1 MNTIAEALEQLR
13 AGRPVL
19 VADSQS
25 RENEVDAVLSAELAT
40 PATVGWMVRHTSGY
54 LCAPMTGE
62 RADHL
67 GLPLMVP
74 RSQDTL
80 HTAYTLSVDAASG
93 VTTGISGHDRSRTAN
108 VLADPAATPAD
119 LVRPGH
125 MLPLRAVAG
134 GVRERG
140 GHTEASVELCALAG
154 LAPVGVISE
163 LVHDDGSMMR
173 MADAEPFAAEQG
185 LVLVTIEALIAEL
198 DARGA
203 APFSLPRAVGEWNP
217 DRVTRVAQAH
227 LPTRHGD
234 FTVVAYR
241 DLRTGAEHLALSA
254 GAVAEA
260 LDGPARGTSQQRAP
274 QQTAQGASQQP
285 VQGALQQTVPQQGA
299 PLVRVHSECVTGD
312 VFGSRKCD
320 CGAQLDRALELI
332 AAQGGVLVYL
342 GGHEGRGIGLAEKI
356 AAYALQEGG
365 ADTVEA
371 NVARGWDP
379 DLREYGAAAAILR
392 DLGVRQVRL
401 LTNNPDKVQALA
413 GQGIGVDQVVPLV
426 VGVTAQNIDCLRT
439 KVAKMGHLMDVE
451 SMLGVVDAGDGPVLG
466 RHAGQGPV
474 SERHAGGSPVSE
486 RRAS

>member
-1 MNTIAEALEQLR
+1 
-13 AGRPVL
+13 
-19 VADSQS
+19 
-25 RENEVDAVLSAELAT
+25 
-40 PATVGWMVRHTSGY
+40 
-54 LCAPMTGE
+54 
-62 RADHL
+62 
-67 GLPLMVP
+67 
-74 RSQDTL
+74 
-80 HTAYTLSVDAASG
+80 
-93 VTTGISGHDRSRTAN
+93 
-108 VLADPAATPAD
+108 
-119 LVRPGH
+119 
-125 MLPLRAVAG
+125 
-134 GVRERG
+134 
-140 GHTEASVELCALAG
+140 
-154 LAPVGVISE
+154 
-163 LVHDDGSMMR
+163 
-173 MADAEPFAAEQG
+173 
-185 LVLVTIEALIAEL
+185 
-198 DARGA
+198 
-203 APFSLPRAVGEWNP
+203 
-217 DRVTRVAQAH
+217 
-227 LPTRHGD
+227 
-234 FTVVAYR
+234 
-241 DLRTGAEHLALSA
+241 
-254 GAVAEA
+254 
-260 LDGPARGTSQQRAP
+260 
-274 QQTAQGASQQP
+274 
-285 VQGALQQTVPQQGA
+285 

-392 DLGVRQVRL
+392 DLGMRQVRL

-426 VGVTAQNIDCLRT
+426 VGVTAQNIDYLRT

>member
-203 APFSLPRAVGEWNP
+203 APFSSPRAVGEWNP

-254 GAVAEA
+254 GGVADAV
-260 LDGPARGTSQQRAP
+260 DGP
-274 QQTAQGASQQP
+274 AQGASQQG
-285 VQGALQQTVPQQGA
+285 V

-332 AAQGGVLVYL
+332 AEQGGVLVYL

-426 VGVTAQNIDCLRT
+426 VGVTAQNIDYLRT

>member
-203 APFSLPRAVGEWNP
+203 APFSSPRAVGEWNP

-254 GAVAEA
+254 GGVADAV
-260 LDGPARGTSQQRAP
+260 DGP
-274 QQTAQGASQQP
+274 AQGASQQG
-285 VQGALQQTVPQQGA
+285 V

-332 AAQGGVLVYL
+332 AEQGGVLVYL

-426 VGVTAQNIDCLRT
+426 VGVTAQNIDYLRT

-451 SMLGVVDAGDGPVLG
+451 SMLGAGDDPVSE
-466 RHAGQGPV
+466 RRAGQGPV
-474 SERHAGGSPVSE
+474 SER
-486 RRAS
+486 RAS

>member
-173 MADAEPFAAEQG
+173 MADAEPFAVEQG

-203 APFSLPRAVGEWNP
+203 APFSSPRTVGEWNP

-254 GAVAEA
+254 GGVADAV
-260 LDGPARGTSQQRAP
+260 DGP
-274 QQTAQGASQQP
+274 AQGASQQG
-285 VQGALQQTVPQQGA
+285 V

-332 AAQGGVLVYL
+332 AEQGGVLVYL

-426 VGVTAQNIDCLRT
+426 VGVTAQNIDYLRT

-451 SMLGVVDAGDGPVLG
+451 SMLGVVGAGDDPVSE
-466 RHAGQGPV
+466 RRAGQGPV
-474 SERHAGGSPVSE
+474 SER
-486 RRAS
+486 RAS

>member
-54 LCAPMTGE
+54 LCAPMNGE

-108 VLADPAATPAD
+108 VLADPAATPSD

-173 MADAEPFAAEQG
+173 MADAEPFAVEQG

-203 APFSLPRAVGEWNP
+203 APFSSPRTVGEWNP

-254 GAVAEA
+254 GGVADAV
-260 LDGPARGTSQQRAP
+260 DGP
-274 QQTAQGASQQP
+274 AQGASQQG
-285 VQGALQQTVPQQGA
+285 V

-332 AAQGGVLVYL
+332 AEQGGVLVYL

-426 VGVTAQNIDCLRT
+426 VGVTAQNIDYLRT

-451 SMLGVVDAGDGPVLG
+451 SMLGVVDAGGSPVLE

-474 SERHAGGSPVSE
+474 SEGRAGGSPVLERSERHAGGSPVSE
-486 RRAS
+486 RQAS

>member
-1 MNTIAEALEQLR
+1 
-13 AGRPVL
+13 
-19 VADSQS
+19 
-25 RENEVDAVLSAELAT
+25 
-40 PATVGWMVRHTSGY
+40 
-54 LCAPMTGE
+54 
-62 RADHL
+62 
-67 GLPLMVP
+67 
-74 RSQDTL
+74 
-80 HTAYTLSVDAASG
+80 
-93 VTTGISGHDRSRTAN
+93 
-108 VLADPAATPAD
+108 

-173 MADAEPFAAEQG
+173 MADAEPFAVEQG

-203 APFSLPRAVGEWNP
+203 APFSSPRTVGEWNP

-254 GAVAEA
+254 GGVADAV
-260 LDGPARGTSQQRAP
+260 DGP
-274 QQTAQGASQQP
+274 AQGASQQG
-285 VQGALQQTVPQQGA
+285 V

-332 AAQGGVLVYL
+332 AEQGGVLVYL

-426 VGVTAQNIDCLRT
+426 VGVTAQNIDYLRT

-451 SMLGVVDAGDGPVLG
+451 SMLGVVGAGDDPVSE
-466 RHAGQGPV
+466 RRAGQGPV
-474 SERHAGGSPVSE
+474 SER
-486 RRAS
+486 RAS

>member
-54 LCAPMTGE
+54 LCAPMNGE

-108 VLADPAATPAD
+108 VLADPAATPSD

-125 MLPLRAVAG
+125 MLPLRAAAG

-173 MADAEPFAAEQG
+173 MADAEPFAVEQG

-203 APFSLPRAVGEWNP
+203 APFSSPRTVGEWNP

-254 GAVAEA
+254 GGVADAV
-260 LDGPARGTSQQRAP
+260 DGP
-274 QQTAQGASQQP
+274 AQGASQQG
-285 VQGALQQTVPQQGA
+285 V

-426 VGVTAQNIDCLRT
+426 VGVTAQNIDYLRT

>member
-1 MNTIAEALEQLR
+1 MNTIAEALEELR

-25 RENEVDAVLSAELAT
+25 RENEVDAVLSAGLAT
-40 PATVGWMVRHTSGY
+40 PETVGWMVRHTSGY

-62 RADHL
+62 HADHL

-74 RSQDTL
+74 RSQDKL

-93 VTTGISGHDRSRTAN
+93 VTTGISGHDRSWTAN
-108 VLADPAATPAD
+108 VLADPASTPDD

-125 MLPLRAVAG
+125 MLPLRAVSG

-154 LAPVGVISE
+154 LAPVAVISE

-185 LVLVTIEALIAEL
+185 LVLVTIEALVAEL

-203 APFSLPRAVGEWNP
+203 EPFSSPQPAGEWNP

-254 GAVAEA
+254 VGDADSAGQQSRPTEA
-260 LDGPARGTSQQRAP
+260 AAGST
-274 QQTAQGASQQP
+274 
-285 VQGALQQTVPQQGA
+285 A

-312 VFGSRKCD
+312 VFGSRRCD

-332 AAQGGVLVYL
+332 AAHGGVLVYL

-356 AAYALQEGG
+356 AAYALQEDG

-371 NVARGWDP
+371 NVARGWAP

-392 DLGVRQVRL
+392 DLGAHRVRL

-413 GQGIGVDQVVPLV
+413 GQGIDVDQVVPLV
-426 VGVTAQNIDCLRT
+426 VGVTAQNIDYLRT
-439 KVAKMGHLMDVE
+439 KVAKMGHVMDVE
-451 SMLGVVDAGDGPVLG
+451 STLGVADSIGAG
-466 RHAGQGPV
+466 R
-474 SERHAGGSPVSE
+474 AGGSPVSE

>member
-54 LCAPMTGE
+54 LCAPMNGE

-108 VLADPAATPAD
+108 VLADPAATPSD

-125 MLPLRAVAG
+125 MLPLRAAAG

-173 MADAEPFAAEQG
+173 MADAEPFAVEQG

-203 APFSLPRAVGEWNP
+203 APFSSPRTVGEWNP

-254 GAVAEA
+254 GGVADAV
-260 LDGPARGTSQQRAP
+260 DGP
-274 QQTAQGASQQP
+274 AQGASQQG
-285 VQGALQQTVPQQGA
+285 V

-332 AAQGGVLVYL
+332 AEQGGVLVYL

-426 VGVTAQNIDCLRT
+426 VGVTAQNIDYLRT

-451 SMLGVVDAGDGPVLG
+451 SMLGVVDAGDDPVSE
-466 RHAGQGPV
+466 RRAGQGPV
-474 SERHAGGSPVSE
+474 SERRAGQGPVSE

>member
-108 VLADPAATPAD
+108 VLADPAATPSD

-125 MLPLRAVAG
+125 MLPLRAAAG

-173 MADAEPFAAEQG
+173 MADAEPFAVEQG

-203 APFSLPRAVGEWNP
+203 APFSSPRTVGEWNP

-254 GAVAEA
+254 GGVADAV
-260 LDGPARGTSQQRAP
+260 DGP
-274 QQTAQGASQQP
+274 AQGASQQG
-285 VQGALQQTVPQQGA
+285 V

-332 AAQGGVLVYL
+332 AEQGGVLVYL

-426 VGVTAQNIDCLRT
+426 VGVTAQNIDYLRT

-451 SMLGVVDAGDGPVLG
+451 SMLGVVDAGDDPVSE
-466 RHAGQGPV
+466 RRAGQGPV
-474 SERHAGGSPVSE
+474 SER
-486 RRAS
+486 RAS

>member
-54 LCAPMTGE
+54 LCAPMSGE

-108 VLADPAATPAD
+108 VLADPAATPSD

-173 MADAEPFAAEQG
+173 MADAEPFAVEQG

-198 DARGA
+198 DARSA
-203 APFSLPRAVGEWNP
+203 APFSSPRTVGEWNP

-254 GAVAEA
+254 GGVADGV
-260 LDGPARGTSQQRAP
+260 DGPAQR
-274 QQTAQGASQQP
+274 ASQQG
-285 VQGALQQTVPQQGA
+285 V

-332 AAQGGVLVYL
+332 AEQGGVLVYL

-426 VGVTAQNIDCLRT
+426 VGVTAQNIDYLRT

-451 SMLGVVDAGDGPVLG
+451 SMLGVVDAGDDPVSE
-466 RHAGQGPV
+466 RRAGQGPV
-474 SERHAGGSPVSE
+474 SER
-486 RRAS
+486 RAS

>member
-1 MNTIAEALEQLR
+1 MNTIVEALEELR

-25 RENEVDAVLSAELAT
+25 RENEVDAVLSAGLAT
-40 PATVGWMVRHTSGY
+40 PETVGWMVRHTSGY

-62 RADHL
+62 HADHL

-74 RSQDTL
+74 RSQDRL

-93 VTTGISGHDRSRTAN
+93 VTTGISGHDRSWTAN
-108 VLADPAATPAD
+108 VLADPASTPDD

-125 MLPLRAVAG
+125 MLPLRAVSG

-154 LAPVGVISE
+154 LAPVAVISE

-185 LVLVTIEALIAEL
+185 LVLVTIEALVAEL

-203 APFSLPRAVGEWNP
+203 EPFSSPQPAGEWNP

-241 DLRTGAEHLALSA
+241 DLRTGAEHLALGAVGDADSA
-254 GAVAEA
+254 GQQSRPAEVSA
-260 LDGPARGTSQQRAP
+260 DST
-274 QQTAQGASQQP
+274 
-285 VQGALQQTVPQQGA
+285 A

-312 VFGSRKCD
+312 VFGSRRCD

-356 AAYALQEGG
+356 AAYALQEDG

-392 DLGVRQVRL
+392 VLGVQQVRL

-413 GQGIGVDQVVPLV
+413 GQGINVDQVVPLV
-426 VGVTAQNIDCLRT
+426 AGVTAQNIDYLRT

-451 SMLGVVDAGDGPVLG
+451 STLGVADSIGAGRSGV
-466 RHAGQGPV
+466 RQV
-474 SERHAGGSPVSE
+474 SEG

>member
-203 APFSLPRAVGEWNP
+203 APFSSPRAVGEWNP

-254 GAVAEA
+254 GGVADAV
-260 LDGPARGTSQQRAP
+260 DGP
-274 QQTAQGASQQP
+274 AQGASQQG
-285 VQGALQQTVPQQGA
+285 V

-332 AAQGGVLVYL
+332 AEQGGVLVYL

-426 VGVTAQNIDCLRT
+426 VGVTAQNIDYLRT

-451 SMLGVVDAGDGPVLG
+451 SMLGVVGAGDDPVSE
-466 RHAGQGPV
+466 RRAGQGPV
-474 SERHAGGSPVSE
+474 SER
-486 RRAS
+486 RAS